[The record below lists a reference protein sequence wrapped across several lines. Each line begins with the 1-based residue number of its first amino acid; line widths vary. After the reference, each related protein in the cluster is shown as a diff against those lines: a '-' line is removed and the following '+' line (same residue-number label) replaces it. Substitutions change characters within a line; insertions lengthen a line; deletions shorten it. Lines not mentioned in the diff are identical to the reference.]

1 MHYTYTFNPSTFT
14 HMLHL
19 HIQMY
24 IDAYSVSFIENERRS
39 PHANSSC
46 HPKQRCGTSGGWE
59 AFRRSGGLWRL
70 PSSRQE
76 GFLQTTSRA
85 TPWRWNVGGMRR
97 GLSDQNFGM
106 VWCPEVVQLY
116 HVVSSQRVCLFATN
130 VQPVQQFSGHVKI
143 QYFWEVISKGEVDK
157 WSSFF
162 GSAWFLNTTMSP
174 VWTLSFPKIAWPFG
188 HSLPFLSCHLRWN
201 VPHIQKQKAFVFIHT
216 WHQASSQLGKGL
228 IIIRK
233 ISIPI
238 SKAWWLFWIFH
249 ALCFG
254 YGNLG

>member
-1 MHYTYTFNPSTFT
+1 MYFTFWNFR
-14 HMLHL
+14 HRLVRL
-19 HIQMY
+19 YWY

-97 GLSDQNFGM
+97 GLSGQIFGM

-162 GSAWFLNTTMSP
+162 GPAWFLNTTMSP
-174 VWTLSFPKIAWPFG
+174 FWTLSFPKIAWPFASFPFM
-188 HSLPFLSCHLRWN
+188 SLRFPFHFLSCHLR
-201 VPHIQKQKAFVFIHT
+201 
-216 WHQASSQLGKGL
+216 G
-228 IIIRK
+228 K

-249 ALCFG
+249 SLCFG